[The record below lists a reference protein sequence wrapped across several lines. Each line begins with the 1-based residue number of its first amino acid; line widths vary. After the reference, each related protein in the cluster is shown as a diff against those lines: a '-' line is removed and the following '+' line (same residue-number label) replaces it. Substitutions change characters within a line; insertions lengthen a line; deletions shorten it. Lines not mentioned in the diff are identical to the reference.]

1 MLISPIEFLLPGF
14 KLQARLQKLQTKNMI
29 TQDSIINKLY
39 SVVAWYSKKNN
50 MKRIIIF
57 SLLLAF
63 ATTSFCQQTVQKHSL
78 TQADYLQKS
87 KKQKKTAM
95 IFLGGGVA
103 LIVTSIVI
111 PQGEPTGFQIDPI
124 TGGFY
129 EGHKNDG
136 IKGALV
142 LTGVVSMLG
151 SIPFFIAS
159 GKNKRRASKAS
170 AFFNMEKMPVL
181 QGTVI
186 SNQSF
191 PALGVKINL

>member
-1 MLISPIEFLLPGF
+1 MLQSCLVKF
-14 KLQARLQKLQTKNMI
+14 KLQAQLQKLQTGNMI
-29 TQDSIINKLY
+29 THDSIINRLY
-39 SVVAWYSKKNN
+39 SVVVWYSKSNN

-78 TQADYLQKS
+78 PQADYLQKS
-87 KKQKKTAM
+87 KKQKRTAM
-95 IFLGGGVA
+95 IFLGGGAA
-103 LIVTSIVI
+103 LIVASLVI

-124 TGGFY
+124 SGEFY

-159 GKNKRRASKAS
+159 GKNKRKARQASLAI
-170 AFFNMEKMPVL
+170 NIEEMPVFR
-181 QGTVI
+181 GGAI
-186 SNQSF
+186 SILSF
-191 PALGVKINL
+191 PALGVKIDL